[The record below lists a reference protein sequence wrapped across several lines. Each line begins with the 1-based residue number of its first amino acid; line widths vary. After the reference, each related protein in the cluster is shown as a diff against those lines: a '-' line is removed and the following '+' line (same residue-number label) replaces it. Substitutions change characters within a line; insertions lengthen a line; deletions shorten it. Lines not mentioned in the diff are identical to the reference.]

1 MGVLQLRLLGG
12 FRAERGQGVP
22 PVERWARPGARTLVK
37 LLAVTPGHQ
46 LHRERVMAVCWPHA
60 ELAAAQRNLR
70 VALHAARHALE
81 PELAPRAPS
90 SYLVADGALLRLAP
104 GAVVVDADRA
114 EARAE
119 RALAAGAAP
128 ELAGAWAE
136 FTGEL
141 LPEDRYAAWAEPRRA
156 RLADLRDRVGLA
168 LATARLAEDR
178 PEEAAAVARH
188 LVEHAPSDERA
199 HRLLMVA
206 YVRQGRYGEA
216 ARQYERCARAL
227 AEEHGGLPGPETE
240 RLRHAAFEGRVL
252 AGAGAVVVPGVVG
265 LVVVPGSADSV
276 LVPGPAGP
284 VAVRG
289 PADSVVVPGSA
300 DSVVVPGPV
309 DRVVAP
315 GSADSVMVP
324 GPMDS
329 IVASGSADSVVVPGS
344 AGPAAAPDHAE
355 LVAAPRPAGVDAASS
370 PTGADVAPG
379 PIVSGVAPGPAEPAA
394 APGHAELVAA
404 TGPAGA
410 HAAPGPAGSGAA
422 PGPIGSGAAS
432 GPIGSGVAP
441 SPAGA
446 DAAQGLAEADAARVR
461 CDWART
467 LERSGRYDDA
477 IRVLREALASYGQQG
492 RADACAMTASRLAE
506 VLARHRTSREA
517 HAVLAAHPPAA
528 QAPAEVRATCRLARA
543 MALFHEGDYEAGL
556 GAAREAQEMV
566 EGAETSPRDAGGQG
580 GLADGGEGHAS
591 RAGLLARALAQQ
603 ATCNGLLGRFDAAE
617 APARSALVAAERAGD
632 PALLATV
639 LSVLRENARRAGRHE
654 RAVALGRQALALA
667 EQQGRPTATAFER
680 ANLAELQ
687 LLLGDTEEADRLA
700 RAAVE
705 LAEPFGG
712 TVLAFALTALARV
725 HTATEPRAAEALL
738 ARAARCAREG
748 GHRQAVDE
756 VRAAR
761 AEWEAARG

>member
-12 FRAERGQGVP
+12 FHAERGQGVP

-90 SYLVADGALLRLAP
+90 SYLVADGTLLRLAP
-104 GAVVVDADRA
+104 RAVVVDADRA
-114 EARAE
+114 EALAE
-119 RALAAGAAP
+119 RALAVGSVP
-128 ELAGAWAE
+128 ELACAWAE

-168 LATARLAEDR
+168 LAAARLAEGS

-188 LVEHAPSDERA
+188 LADQTPPDERA
-199 HRLLMVA
+199 HRLLMAA

-216 ARQYERCARAL
+216 VRQYERCAGAL
-227 AEEHGGLPGPETE
+227 AAEHGGLPGPETE
-240 RLRHAAFEGRVL
+240 RLRRAAL
-252 AGAGAVVVPGVVG
+252 AGCGAPAGRGVARELLGPVVVP
-265 LVVVPGSADSV
+265 
-276 LVPGPAGP
+276 
-284 VAVRG
+284 G
-289 PADSVVVPGSA
+289 PADSVVTPGS
-300 DSVVVPGPV
+300 VVS
-309 DRVVAP
+309 VVAP
-315 GSADSVMVP
+315 GSAELGAVP
-324 GPMDS
+324 EP
-329 IVASGSADSVVVPGS
+329 
-344 AGPAAAPDHAE
+344 AG
-355 LVAAPRPAGVDAASS
+355 LVAAPGPRPAEADVGLGTARVDAA
-370 PTGADVAPG
+370 P
-379 PIVSGVAPGPAEPAA
+379 
-394 APGHAELVAA
+394 
-404 TGPAGA
+404 
-410 HAAPGPAGSGAA
+410 
-422 PGPIGSGAAS
+422 
-432 GPIGSGVAP
+432 
-441 SPAGA
+441 GA
-446 DAAQGLAEADAARVR
+446 DAAPGLAEADAARVR

-492 RADACAMTASRLAE
+492 LADACAMTASRLAE

-566 EGAETSPRDAGGQG
+566 EGAEASPGDAGGQG
-580 GLADGGEGHAS
+580 DLADGGEGHAA
-591 RAGLLARALAQQ
+591 RAALLAPALAQQ

-617 APARSALVAAERAGD
+617 DPARRALVAAERAGD

-639 LSVLRENARRAGRHE
+639 LSVLRENARRAGRYE
-654 RAVALGRQALALA
+654 RAVAHGRRALALA

-712 TVLAFALTALARV
+712 TVLAFALTAQARV
-725 HTATEPRAAEALL
+725 RTATEPRTAEALL
-738 ARAARCAREG
+738 TRAARCAHEG

>member
-12 FRAERGQGVP
+12 FHAERGQGVP

-81 PELAPRAPS
+81 PELVPRAPS
-90 SYLVADGALLRLAP
+90 SYLVADGTLLRLAP

-114 EARAE
+114 EALAE
-119 RALAAGAAP
+119 RALAAGSVP
-128 ELAGAWAE
+128 ELAAAWAG

-168 LATARLAEDR
+168 LATARLAEDS
-178 PEEAAAVARH
+178 PEEAATVARH
-188 LVEHAPSDERA
+188 LVDQTPPDERA

-216 ARQYERCARAL
+216 VRQYERCARAL
-227 AEEHGGLPGPETE
+227 AAEHGGLPGPETE
-240 RLRHAAFEGRVL
+240 RLRRSAL
-252 AGAGAVVVPGVVG
+252 AGRRAPAGPVVVRGVADSGVAPGAVDGAVASGPVDRVAAPGLADLVVAPGSEDPVAAPGSAELGAAPDPAGRGAAPGSAEADVALG
-265 LVVVPGSADSV
+265 PVEVDVVPGSAEGD
-276 LVPGPAGP
+276 
-284 VAVRG
+284 
-289 PADSVVVPGSA
+289 
-300 DSVVVPGPV
+300 
-309 DRVVAP
+309 VAP
-315 GSADSVMVP
+315 GSA
-324 GPMDS
+324 
-329 IVASGSADSVVVPGS
+329 
-344 AGPAAAPDHAE
+344 
-355 LVAAPRPAGVDAASS
+355 
-370 PTGADVAPG
+370 GADVA
-379 PIVSGVAPGPAEPAA
+379 
-394 APGHAELVAA
+394 L
-404 TGPAGA
+404 GPAG
-410 HAAPGPAGSGAA
+410 
-422 PGPIGSGAAS
+422 
-432 GPIGSGVAP
+432 
-441 SPAGA
+441 
-446 DAAQGLAEADAARVR
+446 ADAARVR

-492 RADACAMTASRLAE
+492 LADACAMTASRLAE

-566 EGAETSPRDAGGQG
+566 EGAEASPGDAGGQG

-591 RAGLLARALAQQ
+591 RAALLARALAQQ

-617 APARSALVAAERAGD
+617 DPARRALVAAEQAGD

-639 LSVLRENARRAGRHE
+639 LSVLRENARRAGRYE
-654 RAVALGRQALALA
+654 RAVAHGRRALALA

-712 TVLAFALTALARV
+712 TVLAFALTAQARV
-725 HTATEPRAAEALL
+725 RTATEPRAAEALL
-738 ARAARCAREG
+738 TRAARCAHEG